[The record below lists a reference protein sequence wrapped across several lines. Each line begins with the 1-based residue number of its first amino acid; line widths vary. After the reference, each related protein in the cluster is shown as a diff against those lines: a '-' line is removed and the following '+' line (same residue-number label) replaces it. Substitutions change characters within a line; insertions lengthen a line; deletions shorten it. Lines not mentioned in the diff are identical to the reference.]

1 MSYGAQHSIGVV
13 AILPDILCHVDGH
26 ARMDGQGHGTQRSG
40 TFQAAT
46 VAALWLARSQWHSPA
61 DALDAVSAAVVSFEF
76 VIRDI
81 ISGSAPDSFPD
92 YFGCC
97 LAF

>member
-1 MSYGAQHSIGVV
+1 MV
-13 AILPDILCHVDGH
+13 DFVDGTL
-26 ARMDGQGHGTQRSG
+26 ASGRSVVIHCRTG

>member
-1 MSYGAQHSIGVV
+1 MV
-13 AILPDILCHVDGH
+13 DFVDGTL
-26 ARMDGQGHGTQRSG
+26 ASGRSVVIHCRTG

-61 DALDAVSAAVVSFEF
+61 DALDAVSASVVSFAFLCSVLFLCFLLVSFEF
-76 VIRDI
+76 VTRGI
-81 ISGSAPDSFPD
+81 ISGSAPDSFPY

-97 LAF
+97 LTF